1 MRQIILD
8 TETTGL
14 DPNSGHRV
22 IEIGCIE
29 LVNRRLTDK
38 TFHVYINPERA
49 IDQEAIE
56 VHGIT
61 NEFLADKPNFAGIAD
76 EFIDF
81 IRGAELIAHNASFDV
96 NFLDSELKRI
106 PNAPSIFDLMHGGS
120 AIDTLAM
127 AKEKRP
133 GKRNSLDALC
143 RDYKIDASERTLHGA
158 LLDAELLTRVYLAMT
173 REQSRM
179 FGGGE
184 NQSQGSRFESIQKL
198 NDLSREARIL
208 HPSVIEAENHQL
220 FLNTLRESNP
230 EILWDKQTMSE

>member
-14 DPNSGHRV
+14 DPKDGHRV

-29 LVNRRLTDK
+29 LVNRRLTDQ
-38 TFHVYINPERA
+38 TFHVYINPERE
-49 IDQEAIE
+49 IDQEAID

-76 EFIDF
+76 EFVEF
-81 IRGAELIAHNASFDV
+81 IRGAELIAHNASFDI
-96 NFLDSELKRI
+96 NFLDSELSRI
-106 PNAPSIFDLMHGGS
+106 PQAPNIFSLMHGGA

-143 RDYKIDASERTLHGA
+143 RDYKIDASERTSHGA

-179 FGGGE
+179 FGGTD
-184 NQSQGSRFESIQKL
+184 NQSQGSRFEPIQRL
-198 NDLSREARIL
+198 IGVDRVPRVSL
-208 HPSVIEAENHQL
+208 PTDAELANHQS
-220 FLNTLRESNP
+220 FLNTLRETKTQL
-230 EILWDKQTMSE
+230 LWDSSDT

>member
-14 DPNSGHRV
+14 DPKDGHRV

-29 LVNRRLTDK
+29 LVNRRLTDR
-38 TFHVYINPERA
+38 TFHVYINPERE
-49 IDQEAIE
+49 IDQEAID

-76 EFIDF
+76 EFVEF
-81 IRGAELIAHNASFDV
+81 IRGAELIAHNASFDI
-96 NFLDSELKRI
+96 NFLDSELSRI
-106 PNAPSIFDLMHGGS
+106 PEAPTIFALMHGGE

-143 RDYKIDASERTLHGA
+143 HDYKIDASERTLHGA

-179 FGGGE
+179 FGGTD
-184 NQSQGSRFESIQKL
+184 NQSQGSRFEPIRRLTGVDRVPRVSQPTDSEL
-198 NDLSREARIL
+198 A
-208 HPSVIEAENHQL
+208 NHQS
-220 FLNTLRESNP
+220 FLNTLRETKTQL
-230 EILWDKQTMSE
+230 LWDSSDT

>member
-14 DPNSGHRV
+14 DPNQGHRV

-29 LVNRRLTDK
+29 MVNRRLTDRH
-38 TFHVYINPERA
+38 FHAYINPERA

-61 NEFLADKPNFAGIAD
+61 NEFLTDKPNFAGIVD
-76 EFIDF
+76 ELIEF

-96 NFLDSELKRI
+96 NFLEAELKRI
-106 PNAPSIFDLMHGGS
+106 PGAPSMVELMHGGV
-120 AIDTLAM
+120 AVDTLAM

-179 FGGGE
+179 FGG
-184 NQSQGSRFESIQKL
+184 S
-198 NDLSREARIL
+198 
-208 HPSVIEAENHQL
+208 
-220 FLNTLRESNP
+220 
-230 EILWDKQTMSE
+230 

>member
-14 DPNSGHRV
+14 DPNDGHRV

-29 LVNRRLTDK
+29 MVNRRLTDR
-38 TFHVYINPERA
+38 TFHVYINPERE
-49 IDQEAIE
+49 IDQEAIA

-61 NEFLADKPNFAGIAD
+61 NEFLTDKPNFSGIAD
-76 EFIDF
+76 EFIEF
-81 IRGAELIAHNASFDV
+81 IRDAELIAHNAPFDV
-96 NFLDSELKRI
+96 SFLEAELERI
-106 PNAPSIFDLMHGGS
+106 PGAPSIFLLMHGG
-120 AIDTLAM
+120 AAVDTLSM

-158 LLDAELLTRVYLAMT
+158 LLDAELLTRVYLEMT

-179 FGGGE
+179 FGVSE
-184 NQSQGSRFESIQKL
+184 NQSQNSRFEPIQKL
-198 NDLSREARIL
+198 TELDRVPRIL
-208 HPSVIEAENHQL
+208 APTKAESENHDA
-220 FLNTLRESNP
+220 FLSALRNSSN
-230 EILWDKQTMSE
+230 EIIWDSGN

>member
-14 DPNSGHRV
+14 DPKDGHRV

-29 LVNRRLTDK
+29 LVNRRLTDQ
-38 TFHVYINPERA
+38 TFHVYINPERE
-49 IDQEAIE
+49 IDQEAID

-61 NEFLADKPNFAGIAD
+61 NEFLADKPNFAGIVD
-76 EFIDF
+76 EFVRF
-81 IRGAELIAHNASFDV
+81 IRDAELIAHNASFDI
-96 NFLDSELKRI
+96 NFLDSELSRI
-106 PNAPSIFDLMHGGS
+106 PGVPNIFSLMHGGA

-158 LLDAELLTRVYLAMT
+158 LLDAELLTHVYLAMT

-179 FGGGE
+179 FGGE
-184 NQSQGSRFESIQKL
+184 DNQSQVSRFESIQRLTGLDRVPRVSKPTDAEL
-198 NDLSREARIL
+198 
-208 HPSVIEAENHQL
+208 ENHQA
-220 FLNTLRESNP
+220 FLSTLRETK
-230 EILWDKQTMSE
+230 EQLLWDSSDT

>member
-14 DPNSGHRV
+14 DPNDGHRV

-29 LVNRRLTDK
+29 MVNRRLTDR
-38 TFHVYINPERA
+38 TFHVYINPERE
-49 IDQEAIE
+49 IDQEAIA

-61 NEFLADKPNFAGIAD
+61 NEFLTDKPNFSGIAD
-76 EFIDF
+76 EFIEFVRD
-81 IRGAELIAHNASFDV
+81 AELIAHNAPFDV
-96 NFLDSELKRI
+96 SFLEAELERI
-106 PNAPSIFDLMHGGS
+106 PGAPSIFSLMHGG
-120 AIDTLAM
+120 AAVDTLSM

-158 LLDAELLTRVYLAMT
+158 LLDAELLTRVYLEMT

-179 FGGGE
+179 FGVSE
-184 NQSQGSRFESIQKL
+184 NQSQNSQFEPIQKL
-198 NDLSREARIL
+198 TELDRVPRIL
-208 HPSVIEAENHQL
+208 APTKAESENHEA
-220 FLNTLRESNP
+220 FLSALRNSSDEIIWDSNN
-230 EILWDKQTMSE
+230 

>member
-14 DPNSGHRV
+14 DPKDGHRV

-29 LVNRRLTDK
+29 LVNRRLTDQ
-38 TFHVYINPERA
+38 TFHVYINPERE
-49 IDQEAIE
+49 IDQEAID

-76 EFIDF
+76 EFVEF
-81 IRGAELIAHNASFDV
+81 IRGAELIAHNASFDI
-96 NFLDSELKRI
+96 NFLDAELSRI
-106 PNAPSIFDLMHGGS
+106 PQAPNIFSLMHGGA

-143 RDYKIDASERTLHGA
+143 RDYKIDASERTSHGA

-179 FGGGE
+179 FGGTD
-184 NQSQGSRFESIQKL
+184 NQSQGSRFEPIQRL
-198 NDLSREARIL
+198 IGVDRVPRVSL
-208 HPSVIEAENHQL
+208 PTDAELANHQS
-220 FLNTLRESNP
+220 FLNTLRETKTQL
-230 EILWDKQTMSE
+230 LWDSSDT

>member
-14 DPNSGHRV
+14 DPNDGHRV

-29 LVNRRLTDK
+29 LVNRRLTDR
-38 TFHVYINPERA
+38 TFHVYINPERE
-49 IDQEAIE
+49 IDQEAIA

-61 NEFLADKPNFAGIAD
+61 NEFLTDKPNFSGIAD
-76 EFIDF
+76 EFIEFVRD
-81 IRGAELIAHNASFDV
+81 AELIAHNAPFDV
-96 NFLDSELKRI
+96 SFLEAELERI
-106 PNAPSIFDLMHGGS
+106 PGAPSIFSLMHGG
-120 AIDTLAM
+120 AAVDTLSM

-158 LLDAELLTRVYLAMT
+158 LLDAELLTRVYLEMT

-179 FGGGE
+179 FGVSE
-184 NQSQGSRFESIQKL
+184 NQSQNSQFEPIQKL
-198 NDLSREARIL
+198 TELDRVPRIL
-208 HPSVIEAENHQL
+208 APTKAESENHDA
-220 FLNTLRESNP
+220 FLRALRNSSDEIIWDSSN
-230 EILWDKQTMSE
+230 

>member
-14 DPNSGHRV
+14 DPKDGHRV

-29 LVNRRLTDK
+29 LVNRRLTDQ
-38 TFHVYINPERA
+38 TFHVYINPERE
-49 IDQEAIE
+49 IDQEAID

-61 NEFLADKPNFAGIAD
+61 NEFLADKPNFAGIAN
-76 EFIDF
+76 EFVEF
-81 IRGAELIAHNASFDV
+81 IRGAELIAHNASFDI
-96 NFLDSELKRI
+96 NFLDSELSRI
-106 PNAPSIFDLMHGGS
+106 PGAPNIFSLMHGGA
-120 AIDTLAM
+120 AIDTLAL

-179 FGGGE
+179 FGGTD
-184 NQSQGSRFESIQKL
+184 NQSQGSRFEPVERLIDL
-198 NDLSREARIL
+198 NRVPRFSQPTD
-208 HPSVIEAENHQL
+208 AELANHQS
-220 FLNTLRESNP
+220 FLNTLRETKTQL
-230 EILWDKQTMSE
+230 LWDSSDT

>member
-14 DPNSGHRV
+14 DPNDGHRV

-29 LVNRRLTDK
+29 MVNRRLTDR

-76 EFIDF
+76 EFIEF
-81 IRGAELIAHNASFDV
+81 VRGAELIAHNAMFDV
-96 NFLDSELKRI
+96 KFLESELNRI
-106 PNAPSIFDLMHGGS
+106 PSAPSMFSLMHGGV
-120 AIDTLAM
+120 AVDTLAM

-179 FGGGE
+179 FGGSE

-198 NDLSREARIL
+198 DGIHRNQVIRT
-208 HPSVIEAENHQL
+208 PSESESENHDA
-220 FLNTLRESNP
+220 FLTILRKSSDSLIWDSN
-230 EILWDKQTMSE
+230 KS